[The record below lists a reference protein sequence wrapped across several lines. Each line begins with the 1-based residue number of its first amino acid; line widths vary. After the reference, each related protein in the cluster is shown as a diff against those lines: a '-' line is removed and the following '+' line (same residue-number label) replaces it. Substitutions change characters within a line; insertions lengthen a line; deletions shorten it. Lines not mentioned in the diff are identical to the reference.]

1 MNPFGAT
8 LVLLLTAR
16 DAKRIAAASK
26 VPRTRGVAPCSY
38 AKGGGLRGG
47 GALEARFC
55 APKTRGP

>member
-26 VPRTRGVAPCSY
+26 LPRTISADCGTSPVPRHRCVNCFDGVA
-38 AKGGGLRGG
+38 KR
-47 GALEARFC
+47 R
-55 APKTRGP
+55 RI